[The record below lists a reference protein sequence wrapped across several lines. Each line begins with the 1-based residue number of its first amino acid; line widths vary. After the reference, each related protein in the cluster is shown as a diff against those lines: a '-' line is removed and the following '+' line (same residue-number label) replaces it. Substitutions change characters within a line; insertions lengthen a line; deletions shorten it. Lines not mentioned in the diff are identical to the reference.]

1 MLLIYDHVRF
11 PAVQQAQR
19 GSAVIPLFRCPRDFT
34 GVLSGD
40 NNWKVESLNWFICSI
55 DFWWVFVLFFFS
67 LSLSFFL
74 FVNIGN
80 GKWNNVISRD
90 MIYYISINI
99 VWLIR
104 VFDNP
109 CNFLILGKFLLLL
122 LKLKFNK
129 ECCCIISNLQVI
141 EFNFS
146 QKFRNETC
154 LTNLDRDIWASL
166 FAREGSI
173 IDLFVNMQHTW
184 KTETGILLFYKYG
197 EFFFW
202 LWVSH
207 PSKVNT
213 YGSHAYCL

>member
-19 GSAVIPLFRCPRDFT
+19 GSAVIPLFRRPRDFT

-67 LSLSFFL
+67 LFLSFFL
-74 FVNIGN
+74 FVNIGS

-154 LTNLDRDIWASL
+154 LTNLVEISEQAYLLGKVLLLICLSICNM
-166 FAREGSI
+166 REKRK
-173 IDLFVNMQHTW
+173 LEYCCFTNMANFFS
-184 KTETGILLFYKYG
+184 GYG
-197 EFFFW
+197 
-202 LWVSH
+202 LAIQA
-207 PSKVNT
+207 K
-213 YGSHAYCL
+213 